1 MRKPIN
7 YIITNLALADFAR
20 SLETGMMATPSNAV
34 GYIYLG
40 KTQCQMDGFFVAYLG
55 TLIFITG

>member
-20 SLETGMMATPSNAV
+20 SIESGIMGISSNAA

-40 KTQCQMDGFFVAYLG
+40 KWRCQMDAYIVSNLG
-55 TLIFITG
+55 TLSS